1 MTELTAGDRVPSE
14 PLQQPVGPGR
24 LRVARRALVIGLIAL
39 GSIFPIAVAVLV
51 QTIRC
56 GRAAGAR
63 RGYRGVARL
72 LERLGPTFVK
82 FGQIMSTRRDALP
95 LAFCDELAVL
105 HDAVTPMTERQVR
118 TALTTAYGVGPN
130 IRFYYDQLELV
141 ASGSIASVFHAA
153 WHDGRDVAVKLQR
166 PGIASRM
173 EADLALMTAMVKL
186 AEKLPKCRDVP
197 LGDLT
202 AYVATAILGQ
212 LDFAR
217 EAQNLSR
224 IGAALRT
231 IPGVLVPD
239 VVAEGGRPGCI
250 VMQFIPGLSADNI
263 AGHPAEVRRRM
274 ALTTLIATYQMMFV
288 EGFVHCDLH
297 PGNLYVTK
305 RGEVVILDAGYSV
318 QLPDRVRHLIAEF
331 FTQLSRGNGR
341 RCAEIV
347 IESAVRI
354 KSGTDLDGFI
364 RAVETLVESSTGPSA
379 KGFEMMV
386 FGNALFDLQR
396 DHSLYAES
404 DFAFPLM
411 SLAIIEGTVRA
422 LSPDVDFRE
431 LGRLDASFST
441 AMSCGMMTEVPAS
454 LPGYLPAGAVSPRST
469 SVGAAS
475 GAPS

>member
-1 MTELTAGDRVPSE
+1 MTELTAGDQMSFEPQQRIAPS
-14 PLQQPVGPGR
+14 R
-24 LRVARRALVIGLIAL
+24 LRVAGRALVIGSLAL
-39 GSIFPIAVAVLV
+39 GSILPIAAAALA
-51 QTIRC
+51 QTIRY
-56 GRAAGAR
+56 GRAAGVR
-63 RGYRGVARL
+63 QGYRGVAKL
-72 LERLGPTFVK
+72 LERLGPTFIK

-105 HDAVTPMTERQVR
+105 QDAVTPMTERQIR
-118 TALTTAYGVGPN
+118 TALKTAYGVGPD

-173 EADLALMTAMVKL
+173 VADLALMTAMVRL
-186 AEKLPKCRDVP
+186 VQKLPKCRDMP

-224 IGAALRT
+224 IGAALRR
-231 IPGVLVPD
+231 IPGIVVPD
-239 VVAEGGRPGCI
+239 VVAAGCRPSSI

-263 AGHPAEVRRRM
+263 RAQPAEVRRRM
-274 ALTTLIATYQMMFV
+274 ALTTLMAAYQMIFV

-318 QLPDRVRHLIAEF
+318 QLPDRVRNLIAEF

-347 IESAVRI
+347 IESAATI
-354 KSGTDLDGFI
+354 KPGTDLDGFI
-364 RAVETLVESSTGPSA
+364 AAVVALVESSTGPSA
-379 KGFEMMV
+379 RSFEMMV

-396 DHSLYAES
+396 DHGIYAES

-411 SLAIIEGTVRA
+411 SLAIIESTVRT
-422 LSPDVDFRE
+422 LSADVDFRE
-431 LGRLDASFST
+431 LGRLDAPPTIAAPCSV
-441 AMSCGMMTEVPAS
+441 MTDGSVSLSGEVPT
-454 LPGYLPAGAVSPRST
+454 AVSPRPSY
-469 SVGAAS
+469 VPAVS